1 MKDFIVKCDLVIEA
15 STEEE
20 AYEKFLDYLAE
31 CVRYG
36 DVTVFDFKERNE
48 NEDGARPDLL
58 AALLI
63 AEAALAAYSG
73 GESSDL
79 DAIRAAIAKATG
91 GAA

>member
-48 NEDGARPDLL
+48 DE
-58 AALLI
+58 
-63 AEAALAAYSG
+63 
-73 GESSDL
+73 
-79 DAIRAAIAKATG
+79 ATG